1 MTHLLKCTQHTNTLI
16 MSHHPPD
23 AHTHK
28 IRLEKSIFGTHS
40 HSECKSNKSILF
52 ICLLPQSI
60 NCGRQPAQQIN
71 RKNCISRT
79 QLTFVKTGTTPLINC
94 YVTWFVP
101 FDSSIECICGTRMH
115 LTRLDVFGKYSNFSD
130 FPIFAFYSG
139 CLLFLPCF
147 LLLLRFGVP
156 SISCIFH
163 RFPAFSLCFVCFS
176 QKIQILWVRTTNT
189 FSYTMKA
196 TGTPKYH
203 LYHTNCME
211 MAHRMLDNLRIC
223 APKFSTSLHRIE
235 LLVKYTH
242 TPLHLPSYISNI
254 FHIRHSLMTRVRC
267 AVRNSMHSICIIK
280 IRVRFLVCIDNR
292 YISMNLLTQTN

>member
-1 MTHLLKCTQHTNTLI
+1 MHTTHKH
-16 MSHHPPD
+16 SHNVASSPRRT
-23 AHTHK
+23 HTHK
-28 IRLEKSIFGTHS
+28 IRLEKSIFGTHSHS

-101 FDSSIECICGTRMH
+101 FDSSIECICGTRVH

-147 LLLLRFGVP
+147 SLLL
-156 SISCIFH
+156 
-163 RFPAFSLCFVCFS
+163 
-176 QKIQILWVRTTNT
+176 T
-189 FSYTMKA
+189 
-196 TGTPKYH
+196 
-203 LYHTNCME
+203 
-211 MAHRMLDNLRIC
+211 
-223 APKFSTSLHRIE
+223 
-235 LLVKYTH
+235 
-242 TPLHLPSYISNI
+242 
-254 FHIRHSLMTRVRC
+254 
-267 AVRNSMHSICIIK
+267 
-280 IRVRFLVCIDNR
+280 
-292 YISMNLLTQTN
+292 